1 MNAMNRE
8 LQYRFKSLTAFLL
21 ISFLFLA
28 ANRAN
33 AQSPDSAKKYKVYL
47 EPYLMTPSLSGTVGV
62 NNLPN
67 TFICV
72 PASELLK
79 HLQFAGMLYAEVHNN
94 TWAFSSDFFY
104 ADLSEDAS
112 SKNGV
117 ISGTADLKQIIWEL
131 EALHRVN
138 PWLEAGLGAR
148 INSIENGLSVTSTI
162 GGINKSGSKTST
174 WVDPLIIARARK
186 WTDNN
191 KWLFSLR
198 ADIGGFGIGS
208 TFAWQLEPDIFFR
221 ASRLL
226 QIGLGYRA
234 LSSDYSTGSG
244 SDRFLYDMDEYGPVL
259 RIGFNL

>member
-1 MNAMNRE
+1 MKRTSTYFISPFVRI
-8 LQYRFKSLTAFLL
+8 LFFSFFLL
-21 ISFLFLA
+21 TFS
-28 ANRAN
+28 RSN
-33 AQSPDSAKKYKVYL
+33 AQSPDSTKKYKVYL
-47 EPYLMTPSLSGTVGV
+47 EPYLMAPALSGTVGV

-72 PASELLK
+72 PAGELFS
-79 HLQFAGMLYAEVHNN
+79 HLQFGGMLYAEVHNN
-94 TWAFSSDFFY
+94 TWAFSTDFFW

-117 ISGTADLKQIIWEL
+117 VSGTADVKQLIWEF
-131 EALHRVN
+131 EALHRVK
-138 PWLEAGLGAR
+138 PWLEAGLGVR
-148 INSIENGLSVTSTI
+148 INSITNGLSVKSTI
-162 GGINKSGSKTST
+162 GGLNKSGSKTST
-174 WVDPLIIARARK
+174 WVDPLIIVRAKK
-186 WTDNN
+186 WADNN

-208 TFAWQLEPDIFFR
+208 NFAWQLEPDIFFR

-234 LSSDYSTGSG
+234 LWTDYSTGSG

>member
-1 MNAMNRE
+1 MKRTSTYY
-8 LQYRFKSLTAFLL
+8 LSPFIRILIFSFFILTF
-21 ISFLFLA
+21 SQS
-28 ANRAN
+28 N

-62 NNLPN
+62 NSLPN

-79 HLQFAGMLYAEVHNN
+79 HLQFGGMLYAEVHNN
-94 TWAFSSDFFY
+94 AWAFSSDFFY

-117 ISGTADLKQIIWEL
+117 ISGTAKLKQLIWEL

-148 INSIENGLSVTSTI
+148 INSIENGLNVKSTI

-174 WVDPLIIARARK
+174 WVDPLIIARARR

-208 TFAWQLEPDIFFR
+208 SFAWQLEPDIFFR

-234 LSSDYSTGSG
+234 LSTDYSTGSG

>member
-1 MNAMNRE
+1 MKRE
-8 LQYRFKSLTAFLL
+8 LQYRLKPFTTVLFFSFSLLL
-21 ISFLFLA
+21 V
-28 ANRAN
+28 NRAS
-33 AQSPDSAKKYKVYL
+33 AQSPDSTKKYKVYL
-47 EPYLMTPSLSGTVGV
+47 EPYLMAPSLSGTIGV
-62 NNLPN
+62 NSLPN

-72 PASELLK
+72 PASKLFDYF
-79 HLQFAGMLYAEVHNN
+79 QIGGMLYAEVHNN
-94 TWAFSSDFFY
+94 TWAFSSDLLY

-117 ISGTADLKQIIWEL
+117 ISGTADVKQLIWEL

-148 INSIENGLSVTSTI
+148 INSIENGLNVSSTI

-234 LSSDYSTGSG
+234 LSTDYSTGSG
-244 SDRFLYDMDEYGPVL
+244 NDRFLYDMDEYGPAL

>member
-1 MNAMNRE
+1 ME
-8 LQYRFKSLTAFLL
+8 LNYYLRPFKVVIFISFFLL
-21 ISFLFLA
+21 TFTRS
-28 ANRAN
+28 N
-33 AQSPDSAKKYKVYL
+33 AQSPDSTKKYKVYL

-79 HLQFAGMLYAEVHNN
+79 HLQFGGMLYAEVHNN

-117 ISGTADLKQIIWEL
+117 IGGTADLKQIIWEL
-131 EALHRVN
+131 EALHRVS

-148 INSIENGLSVTSTI
+148 INSIENGLNVTYTSTI
-162 GGINKSGSKTST
+162 GGIVINKAGSKTST

-208 TFAWQLEPDIFFR
+208 SFAWQLEPDIFFR

-234 LSSDYSTGSG
+234 LWTDYSTGSG
-244 SDRFLYDMDEYGPVL
+244 NDRFLYDMDEYGPL
-259 RIGFNL
+259 IRIGFNL